1 MKDIFAKKDKRSEL
15 EKEYDEMMARLR
27 DLDPL
32 SDEYEKM
39 KSVVTDL
46 HTLLMEEKDHKK
58 TVSPDAIFGGLV
70 NLLGIGFV
78 LKHEELHNITSKAFS
93 LISKGRVR

>member
-15 EKEYDEMMARLR
+15 EKEYDEMMTRLR

-39 KSVVTDL
+39 KTVVTDL
-46 HTLLMEEKDHKK
+46 HALLME
-58 TVSPDAIFGGLV
+58 
-70 NLLGIGFV
+70 
-78 LKHEELHNITSKAFS
+78 
-93 LISKGRVR
+93 